1 MEITGSGVVP
11 EDLTVQ
17 LSTESGTAEGKK
29 THTYY
34 NELHYH
40 TGENTFYIASYLYTC
55 LKYVQLYL
63 SIELWFRRG

>member
-1 MEITGSGVVP
+1 VFEGCVWDSCVEITGSGIVP

-29 THTYY
+29 THTYC

-40 TGENTFYIASYLYTC
+40 TGESTF
-55 LKYVQLYL
+55 
-63 SIELWFRRG
+63 